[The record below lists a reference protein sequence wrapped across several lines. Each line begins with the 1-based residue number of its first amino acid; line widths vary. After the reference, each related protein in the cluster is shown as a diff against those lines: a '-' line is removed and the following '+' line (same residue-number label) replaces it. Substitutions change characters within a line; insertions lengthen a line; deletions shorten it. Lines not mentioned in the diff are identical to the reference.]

1 MSNRILIA
9 LFFGACLMT
18 SDLRAADE
26 KGGSGKERFFELR
39 TYTAAEGKLDALLS
53 RFRDHTNTL
62 FARHGIQIIGFWV
75 PADEP
80 RKHNTLIYILAYP
93 DRESREK
100 SWKEF
105 SNDPDWK
112 QVVKES
118 QKNGK
123 LVDHVDS
130 VYMTPTDFSPIK

>member
-1 MSNRILIA
+1 M
-9 LFFGACLMT
+9 CLL
-18 SDLRAADE
+18 SPWLWAEE
-26 KGGSGKERFFELR
+26 KSATAKERFFELR

-53 RFRDHTNTL
+53 RFRDHTNQL
-62 FARHGIQIIGFWV
+62 FAKRGITIIGFWV

-80 RKHNTLIYILAYP
+80 RKKNTLIYILAFA

-105 SNDPDWK
+105 SNDAEWK
-112 QVVKES
+112 KVQQES
-118 QKNGK
+118 QRNGK

>member
-1 MSNRILIA
+1 MA
-9 LFFGACLMT
+9 

-26 KGGSGKERFFELR
+26 KGGKERFFELR